1 MLFLYWHFI
10 LQLIK
15 VFLNAKGF
23 EKEER
28 RELKSFLNYV
38 NDSSLSN
45 DKFIERLNNRIEQIK
60 QSKEWKREYMT
71 LQMKLDERY
80 YSGFE
85 KGIEEGRVNNII
97 NAIKNNFNFEQLK
110 VLFNITQE
118 EYNKYVEL
126 VNNGE
131 I

>member
-1 MLFLYWHFI
+1 
-10 LQLIK
+10 
-15 VFLNAKGF
+15 
-23 EKEER
+23 
-28 RELKSFLNYV
+28 
-38 NDSSLSN
+38 
-45 DKFIERLNNRIEQIK
+45 
-60 QSKEWKREYMT
+60 MT

-85 KGIEEGRVNNII
+85 KGIEKGIEEGIERGLEKGRKNNII

-118 EYNKYVEL
+118 EYNKYVDL